1 MFAED
6 YARVEQAIRFL
17 EDNYQ
22 NQPDLKEIADRLNLS
37 EYHFQRLFR
46 RWAGIS
52 PKRFVQFLT
61 VEHAK
66 DLLEESRSLLTVAY
80 ETGLSSPGRL
90 HDLFVNVEAV
100 TPGEYKARGAGL
112 EITYGIH
119 DTPFGLALIGMTHRG
134 ICDLRFVQDAQQE
147 DAVTAFQ
154 QEWAAASFNE
164 NPKATQLLIDQIFV
178 PSEENANVPLNL
190 FLRGTNFQIK
200 VWEAVLRIPSGYVLS
215 YSDIARQI
223 GQPRAAQAV
232 GQAVGRNP
240 IAYII
245 PCHRVIRRLG
255 IAGYYHWGSAR
266 KKAMLGWEAAHRDA
280 VYTDNT
286 LMETG
291 G

>member
-6 YARVEQAIRFL
+6 YDRVEQAIRFL

-22 NQPDLKEIADRLNLS
+22 HQPDLKEIADRLNLS

-61 VEHAK
+61 LEHAK

-80 ETGLSSPGRL
+80 ETGLSSPSRL
-90 HDLFVNVEAV
+90 HDLFVSVEGV
-100 TPGEYKARGAGL
+100 TPGEYKARGFGL

-119 DTPFGLALIGMTHRG
+119 DTPFGWALIGVTRRG
-134 ICDLRFVQDAQQE
+134 ICGLHFVQNARRE
-147 DAVTAFQ
+147 DAVAGFKKD
-154 QEWAAASFNE
+154 WPAATFHE
-164 NPKATQLLIDQIFV
+164 NPNVTQPLINQIFV

-190 FLRGTNFQIK
+190 FLQGTNFQIK
-200 VWEAVLRIPSGYVLS
+200 VWEAILRIPPGYVLS
-215 YSDIARQI
+215 YGDIARQI
-223 GQPRAAQAV
+223 GQPGAAQAV
-232 GQAVGRNP
+232 GQALGRNP

-255 IAGYYHWGSAR
+255 IMGYYHWGSAR
-266 KKAMLGWEAAHRDA
+266 KKAMLGWEAAQRDA
-280 VYTDNT
+280 VRADSI
-286 LMETG
+286 LVETG
-291 G
+291 V